1 MRERDIKHKNKYVTK
16 ILFDILTIAKAKTV
30 MHIVTERQQTSQYY
44 VVNPN
49 IQLDIIAQND
59 RSENK

>member
-1 MRERDIKHKNKYVTK
+1 
-16 ILFDILTIAKAKTV
+16 